1 MTDAPADV
9 AAAATE
15 RVQRSLEDL
24 ERLDMTALSRLSL
37 SLRDVDAR
45 APAREAAIRAAE
57 RAGLGPMLE
66 AARAVARDYV
76 SSAFDRAGFRT
87 IGVDLA
93 ESRSRASV
101 DDRVAVTLAAED
113 DVIGEIAAPFVS
125 DEVRDVLTAPMDR
138 LRPAWSIGDAPA
150 PSTTEPGT
158 AVVPRRWIEFGF
170 VALVVA
176 SLVLIALGSGVG
188 TFGLAAAI
196 GIALVVLVVRERP
209 SS

>member
-1 MTDAPADV
+1 MSEAEADV

-15 RVQRSLEDL
+15 RVRRSLADL

-37 SLRDVDAR
+37 SLRDADAR
-45 APAREAAIRAAE
+45 SRAREAAVQAAE
-57 RAGLGPMLE
+57 DAGLGPMLE
-66 AARAVARDYV
+66 AARTVARHYV

-101 DDRVAVTLAAED
+101 DDRVAATLAAED

-125 DEVRDVLTAPMDR
+125 DEIRDVLTTPMDR
-138 LRPAWSIGDAPA
+138 LRPAWSTGGTPA
-150 PSTTEPGT
+150 PPT
-158 AVVPRRWIEFGF
+158 AELHAPVVPRRWIELAF
-170 VALVVA
+170 VAFVIA
-176 SLVLIALGSGVG
+176 SLVLMALGSGVG

-196 GIALVVLVVRERP
+196 GIALVALVMRDR
-209 SS
+209 SMS